1 MKRLHL
7 IGSLSVG
14 ILLLVS
20 SCKKDIIAP
29 DSLYVPSASDV
40 TNTATLAQLQSG
52 RSIFVNKC
60 GHAMVYIHPTAI
72 PLQTGKVFYQLW
84 RQGLVYLRLML
95 HWFIS
100 MYPEAN
106 NSWSSYLRYC

>member
-7 IGSLSVG
+7 IGFLSVG

-20 SCKKDIIAP
+20 SCKKDIIAT

-40 TNTATLAQLQSG
+40 TATATLAQLQSG

-60 GHAMVYIHPTAI
+60 GACHGLYSPDSYSSSNWKSILSSMAPRAGLSAADAT
-72 PLQTGKVFYQLW
+72 
-84 RQGLVYLRLML
+84 LVYKYVSRGK
-95 HWFIS
+95 
-100 MYPEAN
+100 
-106 NSWSSYLRYC
+106 